1 MMDRELGEGKRNPLA
16 SRLFAQKCC
25 SKLHIYTVSTS
36 LQCKSFLWA
45 GKRFCSRKCHVE
57 TPKQRR
63 KWGVFPI
70 FLYHKIKD
78 GSYKN
83 RKINKLLPT
92 QNMPTLQA
100 AATAM
105 CKPIIFWPSLK
116 KKKQK
121 KQKKTIGRSLHTI
134 WKLYSVSFLLLHN
147 VEYSF
152 SGLQSLKKEQFQIK
166 IE

>member
-1 MMDRELGEGKRNPLA
+1 MGSFELWNLTLVDFITMMDRELGEGKRNPLA

-83 RKINKLLPT
+83 KKINKLLPT

-116 KKKQK
+116 KKQ
-121 KQKKTIGRSLHTI
+121 QKKTIGRSLHTI
-134 WKLYSVSFLLLHN
+134 
-147 VEYSF
+147 
-152 SGLQSLKKEQFQIK
+152 
-166 IE
+166 